1 VCFLRGRAIA
11 RPSCVVY
18 IVDFGGGGGGM
29 VDNDGMDEVDSIVG
43 NTDVAF
49 AFPYEN
55 LDFRRDFRRG
65 SVPSSMPGWRKTRQ
79 GGCD

>member
-1 VCFLRGRAIA
+1 
-11 RPSCVVY
+11 
-18 IVDFGGGGGGM
+18 M